1 MLFKPNANGGLL
13 YRILGLIFFNDNI
26 LSMFNGYNFIPASN
40 HLWTISMEEQFYLAL
55 PFIIPLMLN
64 YRRKSKFMLV
74 GLYLFILL
82 SRFFFSDQKYPF
94 IYTSPLH
101 FDAFFIGIIMGLG
114 FIDNITTKIYGGVQL
129 CIGLLCV
136 CSLVFLP
143 NRMSS
148 GMSNLYLYI
157 LIALG
162 FWLIVDFIINDKG
175 LWSKFFRNRLLS
187 YLGKISYGLYI
198 FHIIVIAYV
207 NVFFEKYNLPRVW
220 GVEFF
225 VALLITIMISVVSF
239 ELLERPFLKLKDKF
253 AVILSR

>member
-1 MLFKPNANGGLL
+1 MLA
-13 YRILGLIFFNDNI
+13 
-26 LSMFNGYNFIPASN
+26 
-40 HLWTISMEEQFYLAL
+40 
-55 PFIIPLMLN
+55 
-64 YRRKSKFMLV
+64 

-82 SRFFFSDQKYPF
+82 SRLFFSDQKYPF

-101 FDAFFIGIIMGLG
+101 FDAFFIGIIMGMGL
-114 FIDNITTKIYGGVQL
+114 IDNITTKIYGGVQL
-129 CIGLLCV
+129 CVGLLCV
-136 CSLVFLP
+136 CSLAFLP

-157 LIALG
+157 LIAIG

-175 LWSKFFRNRLLS
+175 LWNKFFRNRLLS

-198 FHIIVIAYV
+198 FHILVIAYV

-220 GVEFF
+220 IIEFF
-225 VALLITIMISVVSF
+225 VALLITIMISVISF